1 MWKEDKL
8 SFDQVY
14 GTYEFPDR
22 KGVLNWSIYR
32 SGHFSI
38 ARAFGIGLPLA
49 AQLRRGHWNR
59 PAAARTSR
67 PSPGMAGICMHV
79 HPGRGHAAR
88 PATSQFQRP
97 LRGNPMPN
105 AFHPRRQLTTVGIT
119 SPANG
124 RRGGPKTPACRNRVP
139 RVLRKMGIRRRL
151 RMMRRRTAR
160 YTNACEPVHGPQAFL
175 LVLRLSLDLES
186 TGRRRR
192 SLPAY
197 HLAAGTGR

>member
-88 PATSQFQRP
+88 PATSRFQRP

-105 AFHPRRQLTTVGIT
+105 AFHPRRRLTTLWELHRLLT
-119 SPANG
+119 A
-124 RRGGPKTPACRNRVP
+124 AEEAP
-139 RVLRKMGIRRRL
+139 RHPHALFWSV
-151 RMMRRRTAR
+151 
-160 YTNACEPVHGPQAFL
+160 
-175 LVLRLSLDLES
+175 S
-186 TGRRRR
+186 TGSISSICTVTHSHTHTLTYPTWGKQRITR
-192 SLPAY
+192 PT
-197 HLAAGTGR
+197 HTGIID